1 MKFDHI
7 KLNEIFF
14 FNGCLVLSHV
24 CEALSRCE
32 AQIEC
37 EALSDCLVL
46 SCLLSHVKCEHL

>member
-14 FNGCLVLSHV
+14 FNGCLVLSYV

-46 SCLLSHVKCEHL
+46 SIISCEV